1 MRCTHCG
8 ANIPD
13 DQMICPEC
21 GAEVQIVPD
30 YNPLEDVLTR
40 EVRGSVEGATR
51 QIRTGDLRRARREN
65 TPRNV
70 NSTRVLSQGEMDRI
84 REERRERLRRS
95 GAQGRQNGSNTGRN
109 TGSVRRNT
117 DRIRQEQEHQR
128 KNAEERR
135 RQQQMKRLQAAKRRR
150 RNFLLVLFG
159 LLVLIGIGIYVI
171 YQNSYTGVLNR
182 GYRELQSGSYAQA
195 QELFERAVRKDSSRS
210 EAYTGL
216 SQVYMEQDDLTG
228 AEEVFLNALE
238 TQPSNAK
245 LYQAVIEFYMD
256 TEQQEKI
263 SPLLQD
269 CEDQQVLSA
278 VAEYVSEAPEFSL
291 ESGTYSEVQEVSL
304 SSETG
309 GTIYYTTDG
318 TDPSQS
324 SSVYSEPI
332 LLEEEGET
340 EIRAM
345 AVNENGIPSV
355 VSSGT
360 YVIEFPIVNAP
371 AVTPATGQYTEPTK
385 ITITVPDGYTAYY
398 TMDGSTPTT
407 ESDKY
412 TGPID
417 MPQNTQTIFSAIL
430 VNDNNGKA
438 TDVTTRN
445 YITRSE

>member
-109 TGSVRRNT
+109 TGNVRRNT

>member
-135 RQQQMKRLQAAKRRR
+135 RQQQMKRLQAAKKRR

-228 AEEVFLNALE
+228 AEDVFLNALE

-430 VNDNNGKA
+430 LNDNNGKA

>member
-109 TGSVRRNT
+109 TGNVRRNT

-135 RQQQMKRLQAAKRRR
+135 RQQQMKRLQAAKKRR

>member
-182 GYRELQSGSYAQA
+182 GYRELQSDSYAQA

-228 AEEVFLNALE
+228 AEDVFLNALE

>member
-1 MRCTHCG
+1 
-8 ANIPD
+8 
-13 DQMICPEC
+13 MICPEC

-318 TDPSQS
+318 TNPSQS

-385 ITITVPDGYTAYY
+385 ITITVPDGYTAY
-398 TMDGSTPTT
+398 
-407 ESDKY
+407 
-412 TGPID
+412 
-417 MPQNTQTIFSAIL
+417 
-430 VNDNNGKA
+430 
-438 TDVTTRN
+438 
-445 YITRSE
+445 

>member
-109 TGSVRRNT
+109 TGNVRRNT

-135 RQQQMKRLQAAKRRR
+135 RQQQMKRLQAAKKRR

-228 AEEVFLNALE
+228 AEDVFLNALE

-398 TMDGSTPTT
+398 TMGGSTPTT

>member
-109 TGSVRRNT
+109 TGNVRRNT

-135 RQQQMKRLQAAKRRR
+135 RQQQMKRLQAAKKRR

-159 LLVLIGIGIYVI
+159 LLILIGIGIYVI

-228 AEEVFLNALE
+228 AEDVFLNALE

>member
-228 AEEVFLNALE
+228 AEDVFLNALE

-360 YVIEFPIVNAP
+360 YVIEFPIVIAP

>member
-1 MRCTHCG
+1 
-8 ANIPD
+8 
-13 DQMICPEC
+13 MICPEC

-109 TGSVRRNT
+109 TGNVRRNT

-135 RQQQMKRLQAAKRRR
+135 RQQQMKRLQAAKKRR

-159 LLVLIGIGIYVI
+159 LLILIGIGIYVI